1 MSLERII
8 FSGSGGQGLMFIG
21 KLFAR
26 VMMRKV
32 ADITFFPS
40 YGSEVRGGTANC
52 QVIMSSEEIS
62 SPIVE
67 HADSMILMNQ
77 PSVDRFIPALTEN
90 GIAFVNTSLAEV
102 PKDNRIIS
110 IPASEM
116 AMSIGNVRSANVVM
130 FGAFLRKKAFLDLAE
145 AMRHIGE
152 ISATK
157 SKEIEEI
164 NINALQAGWGFQ
176 A

>member
-21 KLFAR
+21 KLFAN
-26 VMMRKV
+26 VMMEKV
-32 ADITFFPS
+32 ANITFFPS

-62 SPIVE
+62 APIVE

-77 PSVDRFIPALTEN
+77 PSVDRFIPALTED

-116 AMSIGNVRSANVVM
+116 AMSFGDVRSANVVM
-130 FGAFLRKKAFLDLAE
+130 FGAFLRNKGFLGLTE
-145 AMRHIGE
+145 AQKHINE
-152 ISATK
+152 LSATK
-157 SKEIEEI
+157 GGSFEKI
-164 NINALQAGWGFQ
+164 NSAALQAGWDF
-176 A
+176 